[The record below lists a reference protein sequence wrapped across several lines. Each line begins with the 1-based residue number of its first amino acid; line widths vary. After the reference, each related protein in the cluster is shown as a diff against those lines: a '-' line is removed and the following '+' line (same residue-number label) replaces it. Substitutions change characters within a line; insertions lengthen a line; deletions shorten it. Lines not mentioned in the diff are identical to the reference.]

1 MISLERKSARGLT
14 LLGIGLN
21 AVQWIGVFILL
32 QKILGFFDGYSIVN
46 PNVTNGTTVSFSFF
60 SWLQS
65 MLYSGV
71 SFNILCFFLITIFLI
86 YLTTTAV
93 FLILE
98 IIACIMIHKGSIGWA
113 NFILAMGIKNVLIDL
128 SGIPFLV
135 AGLMMRDGNR
145 RDTVKNI

>member
-1 MISLERKSARGLT
+1 MKNKPAQRLT

-21 AVQWIGVFILL
+21 VAQWIGVYILL
-32 QKILGFFDGYSIVN
+32 QKILGFFNGYTIIN

-71 SFNILCFFLITIFLI
+71 SFNIICFFLIVICLL
-86 YLTTTAV
+86 YLSSTAV

-98 IIACIMIHKGSIGWA
+98 IVAFFMIQRGSRGWG

-128 SGIPFLV
+128 SGVPFLV
-135 AGLMMRDGNR
+135 AGLMIRER
-145 RDTVKNI
+145 KDT

>member
-1 MISLERKSARGLT
+1 MKDGYFMKNKPAQRLT

-21 AVQWIGVFILL
+21 VAQWIGVYILL
-32 QKILGFFDGYSIVN
+32 QKILGFFNGYTIIN

-71 SFNILCFFLITIFLI
+71 SFNIICFFLIVICLL
-86 YLTTTAV
+86 YLSSTAV
-93 FLILE
+93 FLILD
-98 IIACIMIHKGSIGWA
+98 IVAFFMIQRGSRGCG

-128 SGIPFLV
+128 SGVPFLV
-135 AGLMMRDGNR
+135 AGLMIRER
-145 RDTVKNI
+145 KDT

>member
-1 MISLERKSARGLT
+1 MKNKPAQRLT

-21 AVQWIGVFILL
+21 VAQWIGVYILL
-32 QKILGFFDGYSIVN
+32 QKILGFFNGYTIIN

-71 SFNILCFFLITIFLI
+71 SFNIICFFLIVICL
-86 YLTTTAV
+86 LHLSSTAV

-98 IIACIMIHKGSIGWA
+98 IVAFFMIQRGSRGWG

-128 SGIPFLV
+128 SGVPFLV
-135 AGLMMRDGNR
+135 AGLMIRER
-145 RDTVKNI
+145 KDT